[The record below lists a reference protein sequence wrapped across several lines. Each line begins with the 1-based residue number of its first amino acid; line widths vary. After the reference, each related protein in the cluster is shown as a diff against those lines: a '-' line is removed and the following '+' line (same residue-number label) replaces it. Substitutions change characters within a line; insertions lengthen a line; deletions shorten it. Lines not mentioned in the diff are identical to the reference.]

1 VVQRGVRVAKIVGRL
16 IARGLAGVVGLSP
29 TLERPFISAGRA
41 LSGTRAG
48 AGFYRY
54 SREALIARIH
64 ATGRPYRTVDVLGTR
79 ITLDVTER
87 EGHEP
92 YFLGVPYEPFL
103 TELVWSAPKE
113 GTFID
118 IGAHTGYFSILYA
131 LRTAGRI
138 FAFEPNPR
146 VRASLVANLR
156 LNGVENRVEIVEY
169 AVSSYET
176 PHTRLFLSSRGTGF
190 SSLVPDVAPAAA
202 DTFGTSVEVATITLD
217 AWLARTGVEPSL
229 IKIDV
234 EGAEHLV
241 LAGME
246 QTLAT
251 NPPPR
256 MVVETSPGSAAD
268 LRLRAA
274 GYDVQAIDAPDVQ
287 LGNFLYVHRSVT
299 PAR

>member
-1 VVQRGVRVAKIVGRL
+1 VRAATILGHL
-16 IARGLAGVVGLSP
+16 AARGLAGVVGLSS
-29 TLERPFISAGRA
+29 TLERPFVSAGRA
-41 LSGTRAG
+41 FSGTRAG
-48 AGFYRY
+48 AAFYRH
-54 SREALIARIH
+54 SREALAGRIH
-64 ATGRPYRTVDVLGTR
+64 ATGRPYRAVDVLGTR

-92 YFLGVPYEPFL
+92 YFLGVPYEPTL
-103 TELVWSAPKE
+103 TELVWSAPNE

-118 IGAHTGYFSILYA
+118 IGAHTGYFTILYA

-146 VRASLVANLR
+146 VRASLVTNLR
-156 LNGVENRVEIVEY
+156 LNGVDDRVEVVES
-169 AVSSYET
+169 AVSSHET
-176 PHTRLFLSSRGTGF
+176 QNTRLFLSSRGTGF

-202 DTFGTSVEVATITLD
+202 DTFADSVEVATTTLD

-241 LAGME
+241 LAGM
-246 QTLAT
+246 QHTLAVH
-251 NPPPR
+251 PPPR
-256 MVVETSPGSAAD
+256 LVVETSAGSAAD
-268 LRLRAA
+268 LRLRSA
-274 GYDVQAIDAPDVQ
+274 GYDVHALDAPDS
-287 LGNFLYVHRSVT
+287 LAGNFLYVHRSVT